1 MIFSIFGYGKFKTE
15 ASLGMVVRAVS
26 NHEKILVIQFLKKDN
41 TGEASF
47 LKQQFNVD
55 YFTTKSELKLT
66 EEDKKR
72 CNNLLIYAHENMKE
86 YDLIVLDESLIA
98 LDYNYLSMELF
109 DKFIKKAKK
118 NDKDVCLTGRIY
130 SKSLRTKIIDI
141 SDIASNNHCEKHAF
155 NSYCNSCKKDYQYYF
170 KFCPICGRK
179 LNQPK
184 EAKRGRDY

>member
-15 ASLGMVVRAVS
+15 ASLGMVVRAIS

-41 TGEASF
+41 TSEASF
-47 LKQQFNVD
+47 LKQQLNVD
-55 YFTTKSELKLT
+55 YFTTQSELKLT

-72 CNNLLIYAHENMKE
+72 CDNLLIYAHENMKE

-98 LDYNYLSMELF
+98 LDYNYMSMELF

-155 NSYCNSCKKDYQYYF
+155 NSFCEKCKKDYQYYF

-179 LNQPK
+179 LKQPK